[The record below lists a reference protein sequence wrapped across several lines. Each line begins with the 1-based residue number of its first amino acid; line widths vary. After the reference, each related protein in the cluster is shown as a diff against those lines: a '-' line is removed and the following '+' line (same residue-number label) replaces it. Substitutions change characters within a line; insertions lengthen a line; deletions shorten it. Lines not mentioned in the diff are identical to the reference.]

1 MMNKKIGLDF
11 GKILLIIVNN
21 LKILSSLSIFLS
33 GVSMLKILKII
44 TLSNLHYII

>member
-33 GVSMLKILKII
+33 GVSILKILKII

>member
-33 GVSMLKILKII
+33 GVSILKSYFI
-44 TLSNLHYII
+44 